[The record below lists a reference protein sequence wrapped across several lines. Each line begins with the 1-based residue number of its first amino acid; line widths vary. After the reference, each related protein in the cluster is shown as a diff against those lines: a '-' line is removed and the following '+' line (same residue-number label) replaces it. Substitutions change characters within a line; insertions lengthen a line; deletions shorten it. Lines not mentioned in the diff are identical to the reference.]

1 MTIQIVG
8 GEQIICDCKGDSP
21 DKFVD
26 RFLAGFIIRK
36 DSVTLEV
43 YCPECECCKH
53 FTISTKL
60 SLSWTNSLEEV
71 IQ

>member
-1 MTIQIVG
+1 MTIKIVG
-8 GEQIICDCKGDSP
+8 GEQIICDCKGDNP

-26 RFLAGFIIRK
+26 RLLTGIIIRK

-43 YCPECECCKH
+43 HCPECEYCKH

-60 SLSWTNSLEEV
+60 DLSWTNSLEDV
-71 IQ
+71 